1 MTDRPEACVLI
12 HGAHHGAW
20 VWAPL
25 LAHLRLPTLAVDL
38 PGRGAHPAD
47 LRSLTL
53 DDYAMAVAADIQAAG
68 LQRVTLVGHSLSGS
82 VAYTVAARNPNAVT
96 HLVGIAAVFPCPGHS
111 AIDLWPA
118 GLRWLPR
125 TGLALRPGGRRAPV
139 RLSTRKARS
148 RLTND
153 LDDDQTRWLL
163 ANLGPE
169 AVGLTTSPVPR
180 TRLAPDLQRTYVLC
194 SNDRALPA
202 ERQRRQARTIDAQI
216 VEIGTGHDPMVSAP
230 RILADVLNG
239 LLPTK

>member
-12 HGAHHGAW
+12 HGAHHGSW
-20 VWAPL
+20 VWDPL

-53 DDYAMAVAADIQAAG
+53 DDYAVAVAADIHTAG
-68 LQRVTLVGHSLSGS
+68 LARVMLVGHSLAGS
-82 VAYTVAARNPNAVT
+82 VAYTVAARNPSVVA
-96 HLVGIAAVFPCPGHS
+96 HLVGVAAVFPSPGHS

-125 TGLALRPGGRRAPV
+125 TGLVLRPGGRRAPL
-139 RLSTRKARS
+139 RLSTRNARR

-153 LDDDQTRWLL
+153 LDDERARWLL

-169 AVGLTTSPVPR
+169 AVGLLTSPVPR
-180 TRLAPDLQRTYVLC
+180 TRLAADLQRTYVLC
-194 SNDRALPA
+194 SNDRALPS
-202 ERQRRQARTIDAQI
+202 ERQRRHARTLGARIVQID
-216 VEIGTGHDPMVSAP
+216 TGHDPMVSAP
-230 RILADVLNG
+230 RLLADVLNG
-239 LLPTK
+239 LLPSS